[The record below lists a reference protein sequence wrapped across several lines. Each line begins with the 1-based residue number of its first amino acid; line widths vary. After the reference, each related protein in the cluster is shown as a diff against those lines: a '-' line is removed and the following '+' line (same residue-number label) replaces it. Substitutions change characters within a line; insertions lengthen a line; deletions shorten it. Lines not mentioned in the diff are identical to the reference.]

1 MKLIISGSRYITDGN
16 ILRKAVFEW
25 AKQIHGENIPL
36 PLNAWIDE
44 IIEGGAKGVDSLAG
58 NFAEKHGINHITFHA
73 NWKKF
78 GPAAGP
84 LRNEDMAKYGKLFPN
99 TWVLAIPQST
109 KGGTQNMITYSTNI
123 GLDVFV
129 VKDYINDN
137 YVS

>member
-16 ILRKAVFEW
+16 ILRKAIFEW
-25 AKQIHGENIPL
+25 AKHLHGENIPL
-36 PLNAWIDE
+36 PLNGWIDE
-44 IIEGGAKGVDSLAG
+44 IIEGGAKGVDSLAA
-58 NFAEKHGINHITFHA
+58 NFAEKHGINHVTFHA
-73 NWKKF
+73 NWKKYDK
-78 GPAAGP
+78 AAGP
-84 LRNEDMAKYGKLFPN
+84 LRNEDMANYGQLYED

-109 KGGTQNMITYSTNI
+109 KGGTQNMIDFSKKI